1 MSLKNIRSLTG
12 QIEQIETYLMD
23 KVQLTDEFSMLQTIP
38 GVGKILGMTIMLET
52 GNIGRFSRV
61 GNYTSYCRCTSSSC
75 TSNGKCKGKNNAK
88 NGNKFLSWA
97 LVEAASQIVMHYS
110 EPSRFYQ
117 RKKDRKNGAVAI
129 KAIASKLSK
138 AIYFML
144 KKRQPFDMKRVF
156 G

>member
-1 MSLKNIRSLTG
+1 MRIRP
-12 QIEQIETYLMD
+12 QLM
-23 KVQLTDEFSMLQTIP
+23 
-38 GVGKILGMTIMLET
+38 GKILGMTIMLET
-52 GNIGRFSRV
+52 GNIDRFPGV
-61 GNYTSYCRCTSSSC
+61 GNYTSYCRCTSSSRI
-75 TSNGKCKGKNNAK
+75 SNGKNKGKNNAK

-97 LVEAASQIVMHYS
+97 LVEAACQLVMHYS
-110 EPSRFYQ
+110 EPKRFYQ

-144 KKRQPFDMKRVF
+144 KNRQQFDMKRVF